1 VGSLPACQKYQE
13 KENVTYRITPELDV
27 ENIDRSLK
35 LYVDV
40 LGFKVL
46 YSRPEEKFAYLEL
59 DGIHLMLEEAAGPGR
74 RFRTAPLEHPY
85 GRGMNLQIEVADAK
99 ALHDRAQQAGINF
112 VIPLEE
118 RWYRKDKIENGQI
131 QFMMPDCD
139 GYLLRF
145 FSNLGERPAQE

>member
-1 VGSLPACQKYQE
+1 MAYK
-13 KENVTYRITPELDV
+13 ITPELDV

-46 YSRPEEKFAYLEL
+46 YNRPEEKFAYLEL
-59 DGIHLMLEEAAGPGR
+59 DGIHIMLEEAAGPGR

-85 GRGMNLQIEVADAK
+85 GRGINLQIEVGDAK
-99 ALHDRAQQAGINF
+99 VLHDRVQKAGIDF

-118 RWYRKDKIENGQI
+118 RWYRKDEIEKGHS
-131 QFMMPDCD
+131 QFVISDCD

-145 FSNLGERPAQE
+145 FSSLGERPAKEY